1 MRSIGV
7 GKNASSL
14 GADLATMQLSDL
26 PADSFS
32 SLLAHGHPPP
42 WLSRF
47 VQPIAGS
54 AEERD
59 RSE

>member
-14 GADLATMQLSDL
+14 GAGLATVTLPGL

-32 SLLAHGHPPP
+32 SLLGTAT
-42 WLSRF
+42 
-47 VQPIAGS
+47 
-54 AEERD
+54 
-59 RSE
+59 RSTSSGQCKSEVSSVVRVK